1 MRDTVFQPAQVQFHK
16 LPPVCPSRVNG
27 FKIST
32 RETWKLGCS
41 LTSLMMKI
49 NESDF
54 KGDAVDWLDFV
65 NLFRTPSGDETFGFH
80 KFNRAVSLQHSNQR
94 RQDLPCQF
102 CCGSR
107 EVSVCWRKREQVLA
121 EATGCARP
129 PSNPRATTHCCRQ
142 AGHVSGHPGKAPFLT
157 LASVPTPLHFKAQHF
172 QEHLLASA
180 GRELL

>member
-1 MRDTVFQPAQVQFHK
+1 M
-16 LPPVCPSRVNG
+16 
-27 FKIST
+27 
-32 RETWKLGCS
+32 
-41 LTSLMMKI
+41 
-49 NESDF
+49 
-54 KGDAVDWLDFV
+54 
-65 NLFRTPSGDETFGFH
+65 FRTPSGDETFGFH

-180 GRELL
+180 GRQGASLDTLAKTLFQTHTHHNDTHHILQGTVSNLCQTSEMISAAKTALYLETQSRLA